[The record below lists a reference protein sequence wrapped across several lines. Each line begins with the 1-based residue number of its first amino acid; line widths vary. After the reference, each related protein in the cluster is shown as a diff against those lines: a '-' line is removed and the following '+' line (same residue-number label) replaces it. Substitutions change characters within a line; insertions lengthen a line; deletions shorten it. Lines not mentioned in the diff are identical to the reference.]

1 MSQECSYDVNDYKW
15 TAECDGPVATI
26 TDIFD
31 YKFEVI
37 KFNNCK
43 IEEKMWD
50 SQYWL
55 SYFVPFSAVKDIFK
69 AI

>member
-15 TAECDGPVATI
+15 TAECDGTVATI

-43 IEEKMWD
+43 IEEKCGTA
-50 SQYWL
+50 STGCPISCHSVL
-55 SYFVPFSAVKDIFK
+55 
-69 AI
+69 